1 MAANTP
7 GTLLNMY
14 EVCCVL
20 CAAKLKE
27 STSRINVRGR
37 SEFPIEEELRKLPIA
52 VPIDDKS
59 RICKLCLKK
68 LRKQKSLRDSLQ
80 ESAEAIVRTFT
91 KASESDS
98 GSLPST
104 FVPLH
109 TCTPKKS
116 IKAATPNNSSLPVVN
131 LSQTSSTCSKNPKQT
146 EPKEPGVVVSSSS
159 KNCLILVF
167 SKSVMLLQVDF

>member
-59 RICKLCLKK
+59 RICKLCLK
-68 LRKQKSLRDSLQ
+68 
-80 ESAEAIVRTFT
+80 ES
-91 KASESDS
+91 S
-98 GSLPST
+98 G
-104 FVPLH
+104 
-109 TCTPKKS
+109 
-116 IKAATPNNSSLPVVN
+116 
-131 LSQTSSTCSKNPKQT
+131 
-146 EPKEPGVVVSSSS
+146 
-159 KNCLILVF
+159 
-167 SKSVMLLQVDF
+167 

>member
-52 VPIDDKS
+52 VLIDDKS

-91 KASESDS
+91 QASESDS

-116 IKAATPNNSSLPVVN
+116 IKAATPNNSSLPVTGKELLFGVAAW
-131 LSQTSSTCSKNPKQT
+131 STFRRLRARARKIRNRQNRRSP
-146 EPKEPGVVVSSSS
+146 VSW
-159 KNCLILVF
+159 
-167 SKSVMLLQVDF
+167 